1 MATTKRNISNVESQI
16 TQFLQQK
23 DKRAIQLIFAHYKTS
38 LFGVI
43 VKIVGDEAIAEDIFQ
58 DSLVKMWR
66 FGPKFDP
73 NKGRLFTW
81 LLNICRNT
89 AIDKT
94 RLKSFQNNQKIPNSS
109 ETVGIPDNVQKNQS
123 YEQKTDAIGLKE
135 VIGKLDPKYQQLLDL
150 MYFQGY
156 TQKEISEEFNIP
168 LGTVKT
174 RVRSAIQQLRLWLK
188 T

>member
-1 MATTKRNISNVESQI
+1 MTATKKSISEVESQI
-16 TQFLQQK
+16 ISYLHKK
-23 DKRAIQLIFAHYKTS
+23 DKQAINLVFTNYKNA

-43 VKIVGDEAIAEDIFQ
+43 VKIVGDESIAEDVLQ
-58 DSLVKMWR
+58 DSLVKIWR

-73 NKGRLFTW
+73 EKGRLFTW
-81 LLNICRNT
+81 LINICRNT

-94 RLKSFQNNQKIPNSS
+94 RLKSFQSNQKIPNPS
-109 ETVGIPDNVQKNQS
+109 EVVGISPSTQS

-135 VIGKLDPKYQQLLDL
+135 VIKQLDPKYQKLLDL
-150 MYFQGY
+150 VYFQGY
-156 TQKEISEEFNIP
+156 TQQEISEEFNIP